1 MKVVLVVMFHPEC
14 ELVLVSREFC
24 MRRKL
29 WWHVWVQASVLN
41 TVWNLWF
48 WQISKLFQEFISA
61 CCQWIIW
68 NYLHLYCT

>member
-1 MKVVLVVMFHPEC
+1 MKVVLVVIFHPDC

-41 TVWNLWF
+41 TVRNLWF
-48 WQISKLFQEFISA
+48 W
-61 CCQWIIW
+61 
-68 NYLHLYCT
+68 